1 MTYTDQEKATIITK
15 YKQGR
20 PVQELCAEYGICA
33 RTIYRWAKH
42 YPAVGDE
49 QFLSPKEY
57 KLLLHRIEKLEN
69 IVAIL
74 KTVNCTVHAPLK
86 EKLAELELLHG
97 QYDVH
102 TLCEALEVSRG
113 TFYNHIFRNKRDNAW
128 FEKRRA
134 KYRVIV
140 REVFDEFHQ
149 IFGAEKIRTILVQR
163 GHQVSTKY
171 VTSIMTEMGLSSV
184 RTTAKRDY
192 LNQAAREKK
201 KDMVR
206 QQFHADRPNQ
216 IWVSDVTYF
225 KLEQNHFYVCVI
237 IDLFSR
243 KVISYKISKKNSTQ
257 LVTSTFKMACDTRQ
271 PYPGLIFHSD
281 RGSQYTSHRFLQLLH
296 EHGMIQSFSNSG
308 RPHDNAV
315 AESFFASFKRE
326 ELYRKN
332 YSSEKEFKQ
341 GVDFYIT
348 FYNQQRPHRTLRN
361 KTPNQVEIEFASQ
374 QPDM

>member
-1 MTYTDQEKATIITK
+1 MTYSDQEKATIITK
-15 YKQGR
+15 YKQGK
-20 PVQELCAEYGICA
+20 PVQELCTEYGICA
-33 RTIYRWAKH
+33 RTIYRWAKY
-42 YPAVGDE
+42 YPTVDNE
-49 QFLSPKEY
+49 QILSPKEY

-69 IVAIL
+69 VIKIL

-86 EKLAELELLHG
+86 EKLTESELLHG

-134 KYRVIV
+134 EYRVIV
-140 REVFDEFHQ
+140 REVCDEFHQ

-171 VTSIMTEMGLSSV
+171 VASLMTEMGLSSI

-192 LNQAAREKK
+192 LNQATREKK

-206 QQFHADRPNQ
+206 QQFHTDRPSQ
-216 IWVSDVTYF
+216 IWASDVTYF
-225 KLEQNHFYVCVI
+225 KLEQNYFYVCVI

-271 PYPGLIFHSD
+271 PNPGLIFHSD

-341 GVDFYIT
+341 GIDSYIV
-348 FYNQQRPHRTLRN
+348 FYNQQRPHRTLKN
-361 KTPNQVEIEFASQ
+361 KTPNQVEIEFTSQ

>member
-1 MTYTDQEKATIITK
+1 MNFTDSEKAAITTK
-15 YKQGR
+15 YKRGI
-20 PVQELCAEYGICA
+20 PIQELSAEYGISE

-42 YPAVGDE
+42 YPTVDDE

-69 IVAIL
+69 IVTIL
-74 KTVNCTVHAPLK
+74 KTVNCTAHAPLK

-134 KYRVIV
+134 EYRVIV

-171 VTSIMTEMGLSSV
+171 VASLMAEMGLSSV

-192 LNQAAREKK
+192 LNQATKEKK

-271 PYPGLIFHSD
+271 PDPGLIFHSD

-341 GVDFYIT
+341 GVDSYIT
-348 FYNQQRPHRTLRN
+348 FYNQQRPHRTLKN
-361 KTPNQVEIEFASQ
+361 KTPKQVEIEFTSQ

>member
-1 MTYTDQEKATIITK
+1 M
-15 YKQGR
+15 
-20 PVQELCAEYGICA
+20 
-33 RTIYRWAKH
+33 
-42 YPAVGDE
+42 
-49 QFLSPKEY
+49 
-57 KLLLHRIEKLEN
+57 
-69 IVAIL
+69 
-74 KTVNCTVHAPLK
+74 KTVNCTVHAPLN
-86 EKLAELELLHG
+86 EKLTELELLYG

-113 TFYNHIFRNKRDNAW
+113 TFYNHIFRNKRDNTW

-134 KYRVIV
+134 ERVIV

-171 VTSIMTEMGLSSV
+171 VASLMAEMGLSSV

-192 LNQAAREKK
+192 LNQATREKK

-216 IWVSDVTYF
+216 IWVNDVTYF
-225 KLEQNHFYVCVI
+225 KLGQNHFYVCVI
-237 IDLFSR
+237 IDLSSR

-257 LVTSTFKMACDTRQ
+257 LITSTFKMACDTRQ
-271 PYPGLIFHSD
+271 PDPGLIFHSD

-341 GVDFYIT
+341 GVDSYIT
-348 FYNQQRPHRTLRN
+348 FYNQQRPHRTLKN
-361 KTPNQVEIEFASQ
+361 KTPNQVEIEFTSQ